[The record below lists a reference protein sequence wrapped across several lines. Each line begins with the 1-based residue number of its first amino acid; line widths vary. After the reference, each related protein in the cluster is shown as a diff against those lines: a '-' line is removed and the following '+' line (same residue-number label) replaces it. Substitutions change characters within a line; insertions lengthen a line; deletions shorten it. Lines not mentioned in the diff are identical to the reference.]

1 MKIAK
6 LTNKFK
12 NNNNK
17 KERIGL
23 LMNIIT
29 RIYFVEVK
37 GKSDR
42 LPPTYNIKGHLR
54 YLRTTVEFPVVRL
67 LYSVFL

>member
-6 LTNKFK
+6 LTNKLK
-12 NNNNK
+12 KKNNNK

-42 LPPTYNIKGHLR
+42 LPPTYNIKGHLQ
-54 YLRTTVEFPVVRL
+54 
-67 LYSVFL
+67 